1 MSLINNRLRGRLRST
16 RTAEAIDKLV
26 WLLAGIMLCFW
37 AVGYLYLWLFPLSGG
52 IASTADANSNSG
64 LVAEG
69 DSSAPGSG
77 DATDNGDGSS
87 DGDAALAEGSE
98 DHFNGGSNDDSGS
111 KAGSA
116 DSNSFAGT
124 PSNSGNPPANS
135 GQNSAPAFDANAIR
149 QRVTASLTA
158 DHKREIKQLE
168 AKHTQ
173 EQKSL
178 MEKFTKDS
186 GKNSAGFRQ
195 QIQDGKN
202 KLNILQRKY
211 DDLDRK
217 YKTAQQ
223 TIAKNARV
231 AAARPNPVASA
242 PVVAG
247 NNATLQQPSAPKQT
261 SQYTTN
267 EFRNW
272 KSNRGTDAWLAF
284 VRWENGEI
292 VLVDAQDELFKIP
305 LNRLSESDQRYVQQ
319 LK

>member
-77 DATDNGDGSS
+77 DAIDNGDGSS

-195 QIQDGKN
+195 QIQD
-202 KLNILQRKY
+202 
-211 DDLDRK
+211 
-217 YKTAQQ
+217 
-223 TIAKNARV
+223 
-231 AAARPNPVASA
+231 
-242 PVVAG
+242 
-247 NNATLQQPSAPKQT
+247 
-261 SQYTTN
+261 
-267 EFRNW
+267 
-272 KSNRGTDAWLAF
+272 
-284 VRWENGEI
+284 
-292 VLVDAQDELFKIP
+292 
-305 LNRLSESDQRYVQQ
+305 LS
-319 LK
+319 LIHI